1 MTRIGLMGH
10 SRGGD
15 AVTSFIDYNRT
26 RTDGPRY
33 PLRGGVISLAP
44 VDYERKAP
52 YGMPYMSILPF
63 CDGDVSN
70 LQGARF
76 YERSQYINPGDPFPR
91 IQSSQLGAIHNW
103 YNTVWYAD
111 GGADGQGN
119 NDAACG
125 NSAPFASTNVHPH
138 NLRLSGAANPQA
150 IVTRPGTTNGS
161 HDTVKTDNYVI
172 DNDDTFNP
180 PGQHQDLR
188 RPPRG
193 WATRRRS
200 GSRPWRRSSAATS
213 VVRARSSL
221 HDG

>member
-15 AVTSFIDYNRT
+15 AVTSFIDYNRI

-33 PLRGGVISLAP
+33 PLRGVIALAP

-76 YERSQYINPGDPFPR
+76 FERSQYINGDDPFPR

-111 GGADGQGN
+111 GGAT
-119 NDAACG
+119 AR
-125 NSAPFASTNVHPH
+125 PTT
-138 NLRLSGAANPQA
+138 
-150 IVTRPGTTNGS
+150 TRPAATPRRSQRPTCTRTTCASAVRPATPTPAGTT
-161 HDTVKTDNYVI
+161 
-172 DNDDTFNP
+172 
-180 PGQHQDLR
+180 
-188 RPPRG
+188 
-193 WATRRRS
+193 
-200 GSRPWRRSSAATS
+200 
-213 VVRARSSL
+213 
-221 HDG
+221 